1 VLPDHHHEERVDER
15 ATEHIEAFIDGPV
28 AAPRRPPVA
37 DERVRRPVE
46 LETRPDWMIALRH
59 EGARHM
65 RYGRP
70 ASVLLIELRGEGSGV
85 AIDQVARSLAA
96 VIRAE
101 ARETDR
107 AVRVGA
113 SSFRLLLPET
123 GARAARALADRLDQG
138 FTIGSQAPGAGASD
152 DGIALCIEV
161 ATASRTGTLE
171 DALADAERRLV
182 TRTTA

>member
-1 VLPDHHHEERVDER
+1 VDER

-28 AAPRRPPVA
+28 AAPPRPPVA

-46 LETRPDWMIALRH
+46 LETRPDWMVALRH
-59 EGARHM
+59 EGARHV

-70 ASVLLIELRGEGSGV
+70 ASVLLIELRGDESTV
-85 AIDQVARSLAA
+85 AVDQVARTLAD

-123 GARAARALADRLDQG
+123 GARAARTLAERLDHG
-138 FTIGSQAPGAGASD
+138 FAVGD

-171 DALADAERRLV
+171 DAVADAERRLIV
-182 TRTTA
+182 RTTD

>member
-1 VLPDHHHEERVDER
+1 MLPEHHHDEQADER
-15 ATEHIEAFIDGPV
+15 ATEHIEAFLEGPV
-28 AAPRRPPVA
+28 ATPRRPPAV
-37 DERVRRPVE
+37 DDRIRRPVE
-46 LETRPDWMIALRH
+46 LETRPDWMNALRY
-59 EGARHM
+59 EGARHV

-70 ASVLLIELRGEGSGV
+70 ASVVLLELRGGRPGP
-85 AIDQVARSLAA
+85 DTDRVARALAD

-107 AVRVGA
+107 ATRAGA

-123 GARAARALADRLDQG
+123 GARAARTLVDRIDSG
-138 FTIGSQAPGAGASD
+138 YRAGIAAEPA

-171 DALADAERRLV
+171 DALEDAERRLAAAAADPL
-182 TRTTA
+182 RR